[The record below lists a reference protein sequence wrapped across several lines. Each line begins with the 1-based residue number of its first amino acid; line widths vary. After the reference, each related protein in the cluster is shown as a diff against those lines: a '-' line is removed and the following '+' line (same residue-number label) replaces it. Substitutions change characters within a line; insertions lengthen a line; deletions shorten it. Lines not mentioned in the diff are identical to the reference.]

1 MMPLTTLLTSGM
13 KGEPM
18 PYLLRSDWFITGILF
33 LCLIIIS
40 YIISKGKKH
49 LQQQLK
55 SIFTTRERASL
66 FDEATGSDIRYT
78 FALIVNACIML
89 GISAYHYM
97 VYSIPQLLDTGRSVV
112 LLGFFIFLSV
122 LYMIIKWGLYKTI
135 NWIFFEK
142 SRNMSW
148 MVSYFNVIIWLGLVL
163 LPVILLTVY
172 FDLTASNS
180 FLFMALAI
188 LSAKILL
195 FWKCFNNFFG
205 KIHGILHLIM
215 YFCTLEI
222 LPDLILWKGMEL
234 ISNNLIFKL

>member
-1 MMPLTTLLTSGM
+1 MMLFTTLLTSGM

-33 LCLIIIS
+33 LCIIVIS
-40 YIISKGKKH
+40 YIASQGKKH

-55 SIFTTRERASL
+55 SIFTTRERSNL
-66 FDEATGSDIRYT
+66 FDDATGSDIRYT
-78 FALIVNACIML
+78 FALIINACIML
-89 GISAYHYM
+89 GICTYHY
-97 VYSIPQLLDTGRSVV
+97 VINSTPQLLASESSSS
-112 LLGFFIFLSV
+112 LLGFFIFLSI
-122 LYMIIKWGLYKTI
+122 LYMIIKWSIYKSI

-142 SRNMSW
+142 ARNLSW
-148 MVSYFNVIIWLGLVL
+148 MVSYFNVIVWLGLIL

-188 LSAKILL
+188 ISAKILL

-222 LPDLILWKGMEL
+222 LPDLILWKGIL
-234 ISNNLIFKL
+234 ISCNKLILNI

>member
-1 MMPLTTLLTSGM
+1 MMPLTTLLASGM

-66 FDEATGSDIRYT
+66 FDEAIGSDIRYT

-89 GISAYHYM
+89 GISAYYYV
-97 VYSIPQLLDTGRSVV
+97 VYSIPQLLDAERSFI

-122 LYMIIKWGLYKTI
+122 FYMIIKWGLYKII

-142 SRNMSW
+142 ARNLSW
-148 MVSYFNVIIWLGLVL
+148 MVSYFNVIVWLGLVL

-222 LPDLILWKGMEL
+222 LPDLILWKGIL
-234 ISNNLIFKL
+234 ISCNKLILNI

>member
-1 MMPLTTLLTSGM
+1 MMPFTTLLASGM

-33 LCLIIIS
+33 LCIIVIS
-40 YIISKGKKH
+40 YIASQGKKH

-66 FDEATGSDIRYT
+66 FDDATGSDIRYT
-78 FALIVNACIML
+78 FALIINACIML
-89 GISAYHYM
+89 GICAYHYV
-97 VYSIPQLLDTGRSVV
+97 VYSIPQLLGAESSFI
-112 LLGFFIFLSV
+112 LLGFFIVLSM
-122 LYMIIKWGLYKTI
+122 LYMIAKWGLYKTI

-142 SRNMSW
+142 ARNLSW
-148 MVSYFNVIIWLGLVL
+148 MVSYFNVIVWLGLIL

-188 LSAKILL
+188 ISAKILL

-222 LPDLILWKGMEL
+222 LPDLILWKGIL
-234 ISNNLIFKL
+234 ISCNKLILNI

>member
-142 SRNMSW
+142 ARNMSW

-172 FDLTASNS
+172 FELTASNS

-234 ISNNLIFKL
+234 ISNILIFKL